1 MNNYNLSKIQ
11 QLYEDGLSL
20 REIAVS
26 EGLAPNTIKRILTT
40 SGITIRT
47 RGEQQSVEFKR
58 GKRVKGIPTEE
69 TKNKISI
76 GTAKAYAK
84 FSQEKKEELVEKAR
98 ERWYNIDEGKRKEM
112 MEKAHQ
118 NLRESAEAG
127 SKLEVAVLNALLEN
141 QYDAQHHITGFIPN
155 AKLEV
160 DILIPSLRTAI
171 EIDGVSHFLP
181 IWGEEK
187 LVKTISADMRK
198 AGLLLSAGY
207 NLLRIK
213 CLKAHTSQYLIN
225 ECVRIVTEELEKVK
239 RENIKCTLIERE
251 LK

>member
-1 MNNYNLSKIQ
+1 MNNYNLTKIQ
-11 QLYEDGLSL
+11 QLYNDGLSL

-26 EGLAPNTIKRILTT
+26 ENLAPNTIKRILIT
-40 SGITIRT
+40 SGVTIRT
-47 RGEQQSVEFKR
+47 RGQQQSVEFKR
-58 GKRVKGIPTEE
+58 GKRVKSIPTEE
-69 TKNKISI
+69 TKNKISV

-84 FSQEKKEELVEKAR
+84 FSKEKKEKLVENAR

-118 NLRESAEAG
+118 NLRESADAG
-127 SKLEVAVLNALLEN
+127 SKLEVAVLEALLEN
-141 QYDAQHHITGFIPN
+141 QYDAKHHITGFIPN

-181 IWGEEK
+181 IWGEDK
-187 LVKTISADMRK
+187 LRKTISADMRK

-225 ECVRIVTEELEKVK
+225 ECVRIVIEELEKVK
-239 RENIKCTLIERE
+239 KENIKCTLIERE